1 MFHWASTSQVTKH
14 LTPLK
19 QAHIGCV
26 IENGSQ
32 LLLKINN
39 SLRISLTGIFAS
51 GLQVEGIRSRYVL
64 LRVGRSV
71 SLTYYTGRIYK

>member
-1 MFHWASTSQVTKH
+1 MFHWVSTLRGAKH

-26 IENGSQ
+26 IDNGSQ

-39 SLRISLTGIFAS
+39 SLQISLRGIFAS
-51 GLQVEGIRSRYVL
+51 GSQVDGIRSLFVL
-64 LRVGRSV
+64 LRVDRSV
-71 SLTYYTGRIYK
+71 SLTYYSGRIYK